1 MCCNC
6 SGKLVLAERESL
18 TFWDVESL
26 EAKRLHTVNLLD
38 KQLRALHV
46 YNVDA
51 ECSGGVRQR

>member
-1 MCCNC
+1 MNP
-6 SGKLVLAERESL
+6 SDKLVLAEVEGLS
-18 TFWDVESL
+18 FWDVEGL
-26 EAKRLHTVNLLD
+26 EARRLHTVNLLE

>member
-1 MCCNC
+1 M
-6 SGKLVLAERESL
+6 AEVEGLS
-18 TFWDVESL
+18 FWDVETL
-26 EAKRLHTVNLLD
+26 EARRLHTVNLLE